1 MNDPSEIAPR
11 IAKERLLVDIARP
24 ELKRKRRLLRI
35 IYGVAGLVTAAVVTV
50 GLSRL
55 KAAAP
60 TVDKT
65 TVWTD
70 TVKRG
75 PMLREVRGLGTLVPE
90 TIRVIPAA
98 TDGRV
103 EQRLL
108 LPGTPVTAKT
118 MILELSNSELQQ
130 SVLDAGFQLKSAEAE
145 YNNLKAQLDNQ
156 LMEQQSKAAGVRSE
170 FHQAQL
176 QFAAYDQLYKQ
187 GIIGELIWKT
197 SQVKAEELAKQSDIA
212 EKQVETFEQSIKA
225 QLAVQQA
232 KVDGQGALYTLKQQ
246 ELDQLRVRPGIDG
259 VLQELDVEVG
269 QQVTPGT
276 ILARVAQPAHL
287 KAQLKIHETQAID
300 VAIGQSVLIDTHN
313 GTVLGHVTRID
324 PSVQNGTVTVDATLD
339 GASPPGSRPDL
350 SVEGTIEIERLADVL
365 FTGRPVHGETN
376 STVGLFKLTD
386 EGTEAVREQVKLG
399 RTSVNS
405 VEILQGL
412 AAGDRVILSDMSAWD
427 SFDRVRLR

>member
-1 MNDPSEIAPR
+1 MNEVSRTVPGV
-11 IAKERLLVDIARP
+11 AKEQWPVDIARP
-24 ELKRKRRLLRI
+24 DLKRRRRLLRI
-35 IYGVAGLVTAAVVTV
+35 TYSAAGLVTVGLLAL

-70 TVKRG
+70 KVKRG
-75 PMLREVRGLGTLVPE
+75 PMLCEVRGNGTLVPE
-90 TIRVIPAA
+90 TVRVIPAA

-108 LPGTPVTAKT
+108 LPGTQVTAKT
-118 MILELSNSELQQ
+118 LILELSNSELQQ
-130 SVLDAGFQLKSAEAE
+130 SVLDAGFQLRGAEAE

-156 LMEQQSKAAGVRSE
+156 LMEQRSKAAGVRSE

-176 QFAAYDQLYKQ
+176 QHEADDQLYKA
-187 GIIGELIWKT
+187 GITAEIVWKT
-197 SQVKAEELAKQSDIA
+197 SRVKEEELGNQNEIA
-212 EKQVETFEQSIKA
+212 EKQMDTFAQSIEA

-232 KVDGQGALYTLKQQ
+232 KIDGQRALCELKQHQ
-246 ELDQLRVRPGIDG
+246 LDQLHVRPGIDG

-269 QQVTPGT
+269 QQVAPGT
-276 ILARVAQPAHL
+276 ILARVAQPSHL
-287 KAQLKIHETQAID
+287 KAELRIVETQAKDI
-300 VAIGQSVLIDTHN
+300 AIGQPTLIDTHN

-324 PSVQNGTVTVDATLD
+324 PSVQNGTVTVDATID
-339 GASPPGSRPDL
+339 GTLPPGSRPDL

-365 FTGRPVHGETN
+365 STGRPIHGDRD
-376 STVGLFKLTD
+376 STVGLFKLMD
-386 EGTEAVREQVKLG
+386 DGSEAVRVQVKLG

-412 AAGDRVILSDMSAWD
+412 AAGDQVILSDMSSWD
-427 SFDRVRLR
+427 TFDRVRLR

>member
-1 MNDPSEIAPR
+1 M
-11 IAKERLLVDIARP
+11 DIARP
-24 ELKRKRRLLRI
+24 EMKRKRRLLRI
-35 IYGVAGLVTAAVVTV
+35 IYSAAGLVIFALATV

-55 KAAAP
+55 RAAAP
-60 TVDKT
+60 SVDKT

-75 PMLREVRGLGTLVPE
+75 PMLREVRGTGTLVPE
-90 TIRVIPAA
+90 SIRVIPAA

-108 LPGTPVTAKT
+108 LPGTPVNART

-130 SVLDAGFQLKSAEAE
+130 SVLDAGFQLKGAEAE

-156 LMEQQSKAAGVRSE
+156 LMDQRSRAAGVRSE

-176 QFAAYDQLYKQ
+176 QRDAYDPLYKE

-197 SQVKAEELAKQSDIA
+197 SQVKAEELAKQNEIA
-212 EKQVETFEQSIKA
+212 EEQVETFAQSIEA

-232 KVDGQGALYTLKQQ
+232 KVDAQRALYELKQHQ
-246 ELDQLRVRPGIDG
+246 LSQLRVRPGIDG
-259 VLQELDVEVG
+259 VLQEMDVEVG
-269 QQVTPGT
+269 QQVAPGT

-287 KAQLKIHETQAID
+287 KAQLKIPETQVKD
-300 VAIGQSVLIDTHN
+300 VAIGQKAIIDTHN
-313 GTVLGHVTRID
+313 GVVPGHVTRID
-324 PSVQNGTVTVDATLD
+324 PSVQSGTVTVDAAID
-339 GASPPGSRPDL
+339 GGLPPGSRPDL

-365 FTGRPVHGETN
+365 STGRPVHGDAN
-376 STVGLFKLTD
+376 STVGLFKLVD
-386 EGTEAVREQVKLG
+386 GGSEAVRVQVKLG
-399 RTSVNS
+399 GTSVNS

-412 AAGDRVILSDMSAWD
+412 SAGDQVILSDMTSWD
-427 SFDRVRLR
+427 NFDRVRLR

>member
-1 MNDPSEIAPR
+1 
-11 IAKERLLVDIARP
+11 VDIVRP
-24 ELKRKRRLLRI
+24 ELKHRRRLLRI
-35 IYGVAGLVTAAVVTV
+35 TYIVAGLVIVAFVTV

-60 TVDKT
+60 SVDKA

-108 LPGTPVTAKT
+108 LPGTPVNAKT
-118 MILELSNSELQQ
+118 VILELSNSELQQ
-130 SVLDAGFQLKSAEAE
+130 SVLDAGFQLKGAEAE

-156 LMEQQSKAAGVRSE
+156 LMEQRSKAAGVRSE

-176 QFAAYDQLYKQ
+176 QHEADEQLYKF
-187 GIIGELIWKT
+187 GITAEIVWKT
-197 SQVKAEELAKQSDIA
+197 SQVKAEELGKQNEVA
-212 EKQVETFEQSIKA
+212 EKQVDTFAQSVKA

-232 KVDGQGALYTLKQQ
+232 KIDGQRALYMLKQHQ
-246 ELDQLRVRPGIDG
+246 LDQLHVRPGIDG
-259 VLQELDVEVG
+259 VLQELAVEVG

-276 ILARVAQPAHL
+276 ILARVAQPSHL
-287 KAQLKIHETQAID
+287 KAELKIAETQAKDI
-300 VAIGQSVLIDTHN
+300 AMGQKALIDTHN
-313 GTVLGHVTRID
+313 GAVVGHVTRID
-324 PSVQNGTVTVDATLD
+324 PSVQNGTVSVDVALD
-339 GASPPGSRPDL
+339 GALPPGSRPDL
-350 SVEGTIEIERLADVL
+350 SVEGRIEIERLADVL
-365 FTGRPVHGETN
+365 STGRPVHGDTD
-376 STVGLFKLTD
+376 STVGLFKVVGD
-386 EGTEAVREQVKLG
+386 GSDAVRVQVKLG

-412 AAGDRVILSDMSAWD
+412 SAGDQVILSDMSAWD
-427 SFDRVRLR
+427 NFDRVRLR